1 MSPKFGCV
9 GVRACKWRE
18 KSIDRLLPLGQGVSV
33 AKTTWPAW
41 PTLTTRCTVRG
52 RRSVAWLIGCVAGPS
67 VGGDCTGKLCTFI
80 RDTFQDPYVGVQ
92 AHLGVTQLTVQAIL
106 GNVALAKDG
115 CASQGKLK
123 QQHATQEWG
132 RVLGCVCFGAPT
144 LLAGVLVRTRREAGI
159 IDTTPTHFALSE
171 GAAKRVLSMQ
181 PPLTSHY
188 MPPGSPGTGTY
199 AHNANLTQVRDTLHV
214 CLGNGGRAG

>member
-1 MSPKFGCV
+1 MPGWLV
-9 GVRACKWRE
+9 G
-18 KSIDRLLPLGQGVSV
+18 
-33 AKTTWPAW
+33 
-41 PTLTTRCTVRG
+41 
-52 RRSVAWLIGCVAGPS
+52 WLIGCVAGPS

-123 QQHATQEWG
+123 QQHATRMGPRSWMCLLC
-132 RVLGCVCFGAPT
+132 RANAPG
-144 LLAGVLVRTRREAGI
+144 GVLVRTCGEAGI
-159 IDTTPTHFALSE
+159 MDTTPTHFALRE

-181 PPLTSHY
+181 PPLTPH
-188 MPPGSPGTGTY
+188 
-199 AHNANLTQVRDTLHV
+199 
-214 CLGNGGRAG
+214 